1 MNCAECG
8 KEIPADSEFCGYCG
22 AAAAPAAA
30 AGAEQAAVAAA
41 AAQPPPP
48 PPPPPPAP
56 PAGGPP
62 PPPAQAGAAPPAG
75 AGVPPGQYGPPAKK
89 SPLPWILGI
98 LGVVVIVGIVV
109 VLLLGFAVGPKW
121 FASDDNGGGGEA
133 SENPEQTVVA
143 FFESLEKQD
152 AQMLVGTMEPDFAEE
167 IRDILGD
174 DYLAL
179 LDEYFFTYFPEDLE
193 ITITEMDTIIDGDT
207 AEVTIEEGT
216 MSYTEDGERVTEE
229 AADADLGAF
238 ELVKVD
244 GKWYLSE
251 DFLIEMGFDF
261 SGYEELDFD
270 NMDLEDLS
278 YEDMGYE
285 DPRDNDYYMEIIL
298 PIDSEYEAFNVILED
313 PAISDWYWGADLPQ
327 FYITEDDISY
337 IVYLYEIDEDYNEI
351 PYGYFA
357 VDKET
362 GDMYELVE

>member
-30 AGAEQAAVAAA
+30 AGAEQAAEVTA

-48 PPPPPPAP
+48 PPSPPPAP

-98 LGVVVIVGIVV
+98 LAVAAIVAIVLILVFVVFKG
-109 VLLLGFAVGPKW
+109 
-121 FASDDNGGGGEA
+121 DDNGGGGEA
-133 SENPEQTVVA
+133 GENPEQTVEA
-143 FFESLEKQD
+143 FFEAMERQD
-152 AQMLVGTMEPDFAEE
+152 AKMLFGTMEPDFAAE

-174 DYLAL
+174 EYLSL
-179 LDEYFFTYFPEDLE
+179 LDEYFFIWLPEGLE
-193 ITITEMDTIIDGDT
+193 VTITEMETTIDGDM

-216 MSYTEDGERVTEE
+216 MSYIEDGQRVTEE
-229 AADADLGAF
+229 AADADLDAF

-261 SGYEELDFD
+261 SGYEDLDFD
-270 NMDLEDLS
+270 DIDYEDLS
-278 YEDMGYE
+278 YEDLGYE
-285 DPRDNDYYMEIIL
+285 DPRENDYYMEIIL

-313 PAISDWYWGADLPQ
+313 PIINDWYWGADLPQ

-362 GDMYELVE
+362 GEMYELVE